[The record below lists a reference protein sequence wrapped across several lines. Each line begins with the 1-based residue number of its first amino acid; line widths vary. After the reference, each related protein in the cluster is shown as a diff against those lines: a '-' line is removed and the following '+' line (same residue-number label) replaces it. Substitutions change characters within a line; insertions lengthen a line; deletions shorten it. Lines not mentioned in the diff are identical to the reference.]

1 MKKNNIKDLIHTFNT
16 GVVLTV
22 LGYVIFYAVS
32 CAAGN
37 MSEYNAL
44 IADLLSGTRLG
55 LQAAAYGMLYVAF
68 EHLLF
73 QPLLDTFS
81 EIPTR
86 EESKS
91 INVPGT
97 IIRIV
102 LTFAIAFGVDRC
114 NVINNEAL
122 TNIIVL
128 EMLGIIIIYEFVVQA
143 VMVNHKLRKQS
154 K

>member
-1 MKKNNIKDLIHTFNT
+1 MKKNIKDLVHTFNT

-22 LGYVIFYAVS
+22 LGYVIFYAIS
-32 CAAGN
+32 RATGN

-44 IADLLSGTRLG
+44 IAQLSSGVRFG
-55 LQAAAYGMLYVAF
+55 LQAVAYGGLYVAL
-68 EHLLF
+68 EYLLF

-86 EESKS
+86 DDSKS
-91 INVPGT
+91 INVPAT
-97 IIRIV
+97 IIRIA

-114 NVINNEAL
+114 NVIDNEAL

-128 EMLGIIIIYEFVVQA
+128 EMLGIIVIYEFVIQA

>member
-16 GVVLTV
+16 GVVLMV
-22 LGYVIFYAVS
+22 LGYVIFYGIS

-44 IADLLSGTRLG
+44 IGQLSSGVRFG
-55 LQAAAYGMLYVAF
+55 LQAAAYGALYVAL
-68 EHLLF
+68 EYLLF
-73 QPLLDTFS
+73 QLLLNEFS

-86 EESKS
+86 DGESK
-91 INVPGT
+91 INVPAT
-97 IIRIV
+97 VVKII
-102 LTFAIAFGVDRC
+102 LTFAIAFAVDRC
-114 NVINNEAL
+114 NVIDNEAL

-128 EMLGIIIIYEFVVQA
+128 EMLGIIIVYEFFIQA
-143 VMVNHKLRKQS
+143 VMVNLRLRKQS